1 MYIKIYFNDKPLFL
15 ADGMTDE
22 IQGYAH
28 HDDAILID
36 EFSHPAVNSMIHEM
50 RREKV
55 HAGIFIH
62 SDLTTLKKAFWK
74 KFNLIQAGG
83 GLVDNGKQAYLFMF
97 RRGKWD
103 LPKGKLD
110 AGETLEQCAVREVG
124 EETGLSAV
132 QLASPLLITYHT
144 YDENGKH
151 ILKETHWYRMS
162 VSGHHVEIPMPDE
175 RVAKFQQYEA
185 ITEIVWA
192 DKEKIAELTK
202 NTFPSIIDVLKAAD
216 LLTP

>member
-74 KFNLIQAGG
+74 KFNLVQAGG

-97 RRGKWD
+97 RRDKWD

-216 LLTP
+216 LIF